1 MLQHKIAAQILLI
14 LSIFNIVIAAPVVR
28 EIHETHDDEVVP
40 VVVRNVEVMSE
51 ERRGSESEGPTP
63 SDSSTPLPDGST
75 LSHSSPPL
83 PDGSTPLFTS
93 SPSDE
98 PASLN
103 ERPTRPVAGGPA
115 SGSLAVSSPP
125 GEMVPAT
132 DEPVPIHSTLMP
144 QDNAVA
150 VDDVPVAE
158 PPSLEA
164 QHAARMQRVRTFMK
178 ASIAVGAVLVVGNWL
193 WFFRHNLHHRAIEP
207 DGTCY

>member
-1 MLQHKIAAQILLI
+1 MLQYKIAAQILLI

-28 EIHETHDDEVVP
+28 EIYETHDDEVVP

-125 GEMVPAT
+125 GEIVPAT
-132 DEPVPIHSTLMP
+132 DEPVPIHSTSTP

-150 VDDVPVAE
+150 VDDVLVTE
-158 PPSLEA
+158 PLSLEA
-164 QHAARMQRVRTFMK
+164 QHAARRQRVTKIVK
-178 ASIAVGAVLVVGNWL
+178 ASVAVAAVLVVGAWL
-193 WFFRHNLHHRAIEP
+193 WNFRHNLHHRTIEP
-207 DGTCY
+207 DGMCS